1 MADTR
6 AQVVLDTVK
15 NYPKPD
21 FMLYK
26 KEGRYQP
33 LSTEEFGR
41 RVKHLCLGLKDL
53 GLQKGDKV
61 VILSENRPEWV
72 ITDHANLCLGVS
84 TVPIYTSLVS
94 EQIKYIIDD
103 SDARAVVVSC
113 EDLWKRVEAVKPSL
127 AKVRHYITFLE
138 EPPEGVLTFHDV
150 QERGSKVDEQDPGL
164 FESLVNAVKRED
176 EAYPL

>member
-72 ITDHANLCLGVS
+72 ITDHANLCLGAS
-84 TVPIYTSLVS
+84 TVPIYTSLVP

-103 SDARAVVVSC
+103 SDAKAVVASS

-127 AKVRHYITFLE
+127 TKVRHYITFLE
-138 EPPEGVLTFHDV
+138 EAPDGGRTFDDVL
-150 QERGSKVDEQDPGL
+150 ERGRKLDEQHPAR
-164 FESLVNAVKRED
+164 FES
-176 EAYPL
+176 